1 MSHAAAVVV
10 VAADVAVTR
19 AVIRLPSGR
28 LGRKWRT
35 ELSRDVVRRGV
46 QAVDEMPA
54 GRVIPTVAAVGGR
67 RFRGSAVVATRMT
80 RGSSSLAWMKRPRLL
95 IGGLPLTTNCCP
107 KVVSIVCGTCRVGWK
122 PSASSSP
129 ATWTVANSRPAV
141 EFTAA
146 SGCLV
151 RRRSLLQML
160 CMAGVNGF
168 TSAPG
173 TCFRRGGSA
182 SGLPVFRAAVR
193 RLAMRLGLVATDR
206 NRSVPQKS
214 ASKLTAKTE

>member
-1 MSHAAAVVV
+1 MSHAAVAAVVV
-10 VAADVAVTR
+10 ADAAATR
-19 AVIRLPSGR
+19 VVNRLLSGR
-28 LGRKWRT
+28 LGRQRRMA
-35 ELSRDVVRRGV
+35 LSRDAARRGRRV
-46 QAVDEMPA
+46 VDEMPA
-54 GRVIPTVAAVGGR
+54 VRVMLTVAAVGVR

-95 IGGLPLTTNCCP
+95 IVGLPLTTSCCP

-122 PSASSSP
+122 PSESSSL
-129 ATWTVANSRPAV
+129 ATWTVANSRPAAEV
-141 EFTAA
+141 TAA

-160 CMAGVNGF
+160 CTAGVNGSM
-168 TSAPG
+168 SAPG

-193 RLAMRLGLVATDR
+193 RLASRRGLVATDR
-206 NRSVPQKS
+206 NRCVP
-214 ASKLTAKTE
+214 